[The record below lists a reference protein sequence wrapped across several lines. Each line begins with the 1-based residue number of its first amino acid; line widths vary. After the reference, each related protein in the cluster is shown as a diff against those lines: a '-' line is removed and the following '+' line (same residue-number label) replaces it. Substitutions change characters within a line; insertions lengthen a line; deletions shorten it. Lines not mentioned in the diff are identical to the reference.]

1 MTSND
6 CHCPHCS
13 VSISAWR
20 SRGLWETFSVF
31 SPLCSGAAWTIRMVS
46 VSIIVRI
53 VSVYLGEERS
63 PRWICSRELVC
74 CRSDAGRR
82 LPPGLFELWR
92 CTGCRD
98 CGPQEPCWTSLGLR
112 VIAGHGFLPLLAVV
126 SACCKQDQRIGEA
139 GSNQEC

>member
-1 MTSND
+1 MTAIALIVLLAFQRGGAGD
-6 CHCPHCS
+6 S
-13 VSISAWR
+13 V
-20 SRGLWETFSVF
+20 WETFSVF

-46 VSIIVRI
+46 ASIIVRM
-53 VSVYLGEERS
+53 VSVYLGGERS

-98 CGPQEPCWTSLGLR
+98 CGPQGPCCTSLGLR
-112 VIAGHGFLPLLAVV
+112 GLGKGLGTWCHCGSWFLASVCCGFSVL
-126 SACCKQDQRIGEA
+126 
-139 GSNQEC
+139 